1 MFTRKPVGGNI
12 SSANGVIK
20 SLAKY
25 GYNIDILTDDNIPN
39 LKESDKIKIIYLPYN
54 KLRSF
59 FLNKNKNKIIKKII
73 SKIENFIFR
82 FVLQNKVK
90 QILNLNSYEYCYI
103 RASFHAHVVLKVL
116 KKNGIKL
123 ILEVNKPLSMSPY
136 NNSDVE
142 WPKNKKNVLIT
153 KSEKLQYD
161 FAKVITVDSS
171 LRARWITDFVG
182 NYKDKILINHNGVDI
197 DSFKPSKKNE
207 EVLNNLNFNNDDIVV
222 GVASSFRWYNDI
234 QEMFEIIKL
243 SLKKKT
249 NLNYLLVVGDD
260 NKAEKIFELIDRYNV
275 YKSVKVLVK
284 IPFKEMP
291 QILSI
296 CDIFLSH
303 FNFHKKWPHNNSIKH
318 LEYLSMGKPVVATNA
333 GEVNFAV
340 ENKINGFLCKE
351 GIIEDYVSAIDTLI
365 KDQSLRKS
373 FGKAARSKAINELS
387 WESNI
392 DRIFNF
398 ISYLDAKK

>member
-207 EVLNNLNFNNDDIVV
+207 EVLNI
-222 GVASSFRWYNDI
+222 
-234 QEMFEIIKL
+234 
-243 SLKKKT
+243 
-249 NLNYLLVVGDD
+249 
-260 NKAEKIFELIDRYNV
+260 
-275 YKSVKVLVK
+275 
-284 IPFKEMP
+284 
-291 QILSI
+291 
-296 CDIFLSH
+296 
-303 FNFHKKWPHNNSIKH
+303 
-318 LEYLSMGKPVVATNA
+318 
-333 GEVNFAV
+333 
-340 ENKINGFLCKE
+340 
-351 GIIEDYVSAIDTLI
+351 
-365 KDQSLRKS
+365 
-373 FGKAARSKAINELS
+373 
-387 WESNI
+387 
-392 DRIFNF
+392 
-398 ISYLDAKK
+398 